1 MFQKKELILL
11 DVVYKIT
18 KVWDMVKSITISGRG
33 KQIFPD
39 SEENKWL
46 GVDEEAIS
54 STELVQP

>member
-1 MFQKKELILL
+1 
-11 DVVYKIT
+11 
-18 KVWDMVKSITISGRG
+18 MVKSITISGRG